1 MSAELI
7 GTIAAVA
14 TAIGMIFAGMHALL
28 TRLERRIDA
37 RFDQVDARFEQVDA
51 RFAQVDARFDRMDAR
66 FDRMDA
72 RFDRMDTHV
81 AQLETDLTD
90 VKVSVARLEGPL
102 PTLLRTRQV

>member
-51 RFAQVDARFDRMDAR
+51 RFDRMDAR

-72 RFDRMDTHV
+72 RFDRMDAHV